1 MDLLMWKYGGWVDG
15 MNPQL
20 IFKQMDE
27 TAAFYF
33 FKFFSE
39 TAVSNWEK
47 IAGEQVLGQ

>member
-1 MDLLMWKYGGWVDG
+1 MGDELHG

-47 IAGEQVLGQ
+47 IAGEQVLGKEIRNSPW